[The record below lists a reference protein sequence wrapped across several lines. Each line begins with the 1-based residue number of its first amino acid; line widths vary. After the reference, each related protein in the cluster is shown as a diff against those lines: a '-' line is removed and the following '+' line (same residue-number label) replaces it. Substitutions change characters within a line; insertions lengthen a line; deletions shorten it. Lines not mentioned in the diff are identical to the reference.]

1 MRRQTGTI
9 FIVAVAMLFCVGM
22 AAGAAGGK
30 RKKGARKQ
38 ADTTVVAKQGDAV
51 TLPDLS
57 ESRPVVDGPSLPVTL
72 PDTTDTRPVVADEKA
87 PEHAVVDE
95 VMWVVGDEPILKSEI
110 EMMRLQGEAEGMKWN
125 GDPDCAIPEQIA
137 VQKLFLHQADIA
149 SVEVSEADIAQSIDM
164 QINRWI
170 QQAGSKEKLEEYK
183 KMTVAQMRSQLHD
196 DFKNNQL
203 IQQMK
208 EKLVSD
214 IAVTPS
220 DVREYFRNM
229 PEDSIPL
236 VPTEVE
242 VEIVTRQP
250 KIAPEE
256 INRVKND
263 LREYTE
269 RVNKGETSFATL
281 ARLYSE
287 DPGSSRQ
294 GGEMDYVGRGMLD
307 PAFAAVAF
315 NLTDPK
321 KISKIVESEY
331 GFHIIQLVDKRG
343 DKIKVRHILRIPR
356 VSEADVDSM
365 RTRLDS
371 LGTDIRA
378 GNVSFEEAVAV
389 VSDDKDT
396 RNNHGLMSY
405 NGADGRTSKFQM
417 KDLPTEVAREVET
430 MEVGDV
436 SKAFRMINE
445 KGKTVVAIVKLK
457 SRTPAHRA
465 TITEDYQVM
474 KNMVLQKQRADFLHQ
489 WVVNKIKTVYVRM
502 NDRYKNCQFEYEGWI
517 K

>member
-1 MRRQTGTI
+1 MIAAFAALLLTVGAAANAGRNS
-9 FIVAVAMLFCVGM
+9 GM
-22 AAGAAGGK
+22 AIAAPTDSAAAGS
-30 RKKGARKQ
+30 KGE
-38 ADTTVVAKQGDAV
+38 AV

-57 ESRPVVDGPSLPVTL
+57 ESRPVVA
-72 PDTTDTRPVVADEKA
+72 DTPA
-87 PEHAVVDE
+87 PEHSVVDE
-95 VMWVVGDEPILKSEI
+95 VMWVVGDEPILKSDVEI
-110 EMMRLQGEAEGMKWN
+110 MRLQGEAEGITWH
-125 GDPDCAIPEQIA
+125 GDPDCSIPEQIA
-137 VQKLFLHQADIA
+137 VQKLFLHQAAID
-149 SVEVSEADIAQSIDM
+149 SVQVTESEIAQNIEM

-170 QQAGSKEKLEEYK
+170 QQAGSREKLEEYK
-183 KMTVAQMRSQLHD
+183 KMTVAQMRQQLHD

-203 IQQMK
+203 IQLMR

-214 IAVTPS
+214 ITVTPS
-220 DVREYFRNM
+220 DVRNYFRNM
-229 PEDSIPL
+229 PEDSIPF

-242 VEIVTRQP
+242 VEIITKQP
-250 KIAPEE
+250 KISQDE

-269 RVNKGETSFATL
+269 RVNSGETSFATL

-287 DPGSSRQ
+287 DPGSARQ

-307 PAFAAVAF
+307 PAFANVAF

-331 GFHIIQLVDKRG
+331 GFHIIQLIDKRG

-356 VSEADVDSM
+356 VSAEATDSM
-365 RTRLDS
+365 RLRLDS
-371 LGTDIRA
+371 IGNDIRA
-378 GNVSFEEAVAV
+378 GKFKFEEAATLI
-389 VSDDKDT
+389 SDDKDT

-405 NGADGRTSKFQM
+405 NGEDGRTSKFQM
-417 KDLPTEVAREVET
+417 KDLPTEVAREVEH

-436 SKAFRMINE
+436 SKAFSMINE

-465 TITEDYQVM
+465 TIAEDYQVM
-474 KNMVLQKQRADFLHQ
+474 KNVVLNKEKADFLHQ
-489 WVVNKIKTVYVRM
+489 WVVNKIKTTYVRM
-502 NDRYKNCQFEYEGWI
+502 NDRCKSCKFEYEGWI

>member
-1 MRRQTGTI
+1 MKKTKSI
-9 FIVAVAMLFCVGM
+9 LIALVAVLLC
-22 AAGAAGGK
+22 AGIGANAQRGK
-30 RKKGARKQ
+30 GHMV
-38 ADTTVVAKQGDAV
+38 DAKSQ
-51 TLPDLS
+51 
-57 ESRPVVDGPSLPVTL
+57 
-72 PDTTDTRPVVADEKA
+72 TDTAAVAISDTANARAVNADFKA
-87 PEHAVVDE
+87 PEHSVVDE
-95 VMWVVGDEPILKSEI
+95 VIWVVGDEPILKSDV
-110 EMMRLQGEAEGMKWN
+110 EMTRLQGEAEGVTWH

-137 VQKLFLHQADIA
+137 VQKLFLHQAAIDSI
-149 SVEVSEADIAQSIDM
+149 EVTEGEIAQNIDM

-183 KMTVAQMRSQLHD
+183 RMTVAQMRSQLHD

-214 IAVTPS
+214 ITVTPS
-220 DVREYFRNM
+220 DVRNYFRDM
-229 PEDSIPL
+229 PEDSIPF

-242 VEIVTRQP
+242 VEIITRQP
-250 KIAPEE
+250 KIEQDE

-263 LREYTE
+263 LRDYTD
-269 RVNKGETSFATL
+269 RVNKGEASFGTL

-287 DPGSSRQ
+287 DPGSARQ
-294 GGEMDYVGRGMLD
+294 GGEMDYVGRGML
-307 PAFAAVAF
+307 
-315 NLTDPK
+315 DPK

-331 GFHIIQLVDKRG
+331 GFHIIQLIDKRG

-356 VSEADVDSM
+356 VSTEAVDSM

-371 LGTDIRA
+371 LATDIRA
-378 GNVSFEEAVAV
+378 AKVTFEEAAQV

-405 NGADGRTSKFQM
+405 NGQDGRTSKFQM
-417 KDLPTEVAREVET
+417 KDLPTEVAREVEN

-436 SKAFRMINE
+436 SKAFQMINE
-445 KGKTVVAIVKLK
+445 KGKTVAAIVKLK

-474 KNMVLQKQRADFLHQ
+474 KNVVLQKQRADFLHQ
-489 WVVNKIKTVYVRM
+489 WVVNKIKTTYVKM
-502 NDRYKNCQFEYEGWI
+502 NDRCKKCKFEYEGWI